1 MARPAW
7 VRGSPLLSFPMM
19 DGQLEFTLKAQRPGA
34 LSVTQLVRSVRET
47 LELNLDQCW
56 VVGEVSNAR
65 PAASGHFYFTLKD
78 AQSAINVVMFR
89 AAFRRVRFAV
99 EDGMKVV
106 VRGRVSL
113 FEARGTLQFY
123 AEELEPRGLGALQL
137 AFEQLKERLH
147 KEGLFDAARKRPLPF
162 LPGAIGIVTAL
173 NGAGLRDMLTI
184 IQARFPN
191 VHLIIRPAPV
201 QGAAAA
207 GAIAAAIADLN
218 RDRRAEVIIVGRG
231 GGSLEDLWAFNEER
245 VARAIYQSE
254 IPVIA
259 AVGHEIDYTIADFV
273 ADRRAPTPTAA
284 AQMVVPVRA
293 ELEARIGEIG
303 NALNGAMKSGLAGE
317 RRNLRHLGARLRDP
331 RALVRQAGARLDEAG
346 GELEQ
351 AIALRIG
358 AVRNRVRELHGRL
371 RGPVPLIREYRRV
384 TSRLALHL
392 AKSNGAWTE
401 RTAATVERLATRLG
415 DGARSTL
422 SADRRRVVELAN
434 RLDALSPLRCLER
447 GYAAVVN
454 RRDGRLVTDAAAVEV
469 GDELDVRLSRGRLR
483 ARTTYREV

>member
-1 MARPAW
+1 
-7 VRGSPLLSFPMM
+7 M
-19 DGQLEFTLKAQRPGA
+19 DGQIEFTLKNRRRGA

-47 LELNLDQCW
+47 LELNLDECW

-78 AQSAINVVMFR
+78 AHSAINVVMFR

-99 EDGMKVV
+99 EDGMKIV

-137 AFEQLKERLH
+137 AFEQLKERLQR
-147 KEGLFDAARKRPLPF
+147 EGLFDAARKRPLPF
-162 LPGAIGIVTAL
+162 LPRTIGIVTAL

-184 IQARFPN
+184 IEARFAN

-218 RDRRAEVIIVGRG
+218 GDRRAEVIIVGRG

-254 IPVIA
+254 IPVIS

-293 ELEARIGEIG
+293 ELELRLGEVG
-303 NALNGAMKSGLAGE
+303 TALNGAMKSCLSGE
-317 RRNLRHLGARLRDP
+317 RRNLHHLGARLRDP

-346 GELEQ
+346 AELDH
-351 AIALRIG
+351 AIALRL
-358 AVRNRVRELHGRL
+358 AATRSRVGEFSGRL
-371 RGPVPLIREYRRV
+371 RGPGPLLREYRRMMA
-384 TSRLALHL
+384 RLALHL
-392 AKSNGAWTE
+392 AKSGGAWTE
-401 RTAATVERLATRLG
+401 RTAAIVERSSNLLGERTRAAL
-415 DGARSTL
+415 TV
-422 SADRRRVVELAN
+422 DRRRVAELAG

-447 GYAAVVN
+447 GYATVVS
-454 RRDGRLVTDAAAVEV
+454 RRDGRRVTEAAAVEV
-469 GDELDVRLSRGRLR
+469 GDELDIRLRSGRLR
-483 ARTTYREV
+483 ARTTDREV

>member
-1 MARPAW
+1 
-7 VRGSPLLSFPMM
+7 M
-19 DGQLEFTLKAQRPGA
+19 DGQLEFTLKARRPGA

-47 LELNLDQCW
+47 LELNLDECW

-78 AQSAINVVMFR
+78 ARSAINVVMFR

-99 EDGMKVV
+99 EDGMKIV

-123 AEELEPRGLGALQL
+123 AEEIEPRGLGALQL
-137 AFEQLKERLH
+137 AFEQLKERLQ
-147 KEGLFDAARKRPLPF
+147 KEGLFDPARKRPIPF
-162 LPGAIGIVTAL
+162 LPGTIGIVTAL
-173 NGAGLRDMLTI
+173 GGAGLRDILTV

-201 QGAAAA
+201 QGAGAA

-284 AQMVVPVRA
+284 GQMVVPLRA
-293 ELEARIGEIG
+293 ELETRLGEID
-303 NALNGAMKSGLAGE
+303 NALKGAMKYALAGE
-317 RRNLRHLGARLRDP
+317 RGNLRHLGARLRDP
-331 RALVRQAGARLDEAG
+331 SALVRQAGARLDEAG

-351 AIALRIG
+351 ALALRLG
-358 AVRNRVRELHGRL
+358 AARNRLRELGVRV
-371 RGPVPLIREYRRV
+371 RGPGPLIREYRRV

-392 AKSNGAWTE
+392 AKSSGAWRE
-401 RTAATVERLATRLG
+401 RSTALVERLSARLEA
-415 DGARSTL
+415 GARSTL
-422 SADRRRVVELAN
+422 GADRRQLAELAT

-447 GYAAVVN
+447 GYAAIVN
-454 RRDGRLVTDAAAVEV
+454 QRDQRLVTDAAAVEV
-469 GDELDVRLSRGRLR
+469 GDELDIRLRRGRLR

>member
-1 MARPAW
+1 
-7 VRGSPLLSFPMM
+7 MM
-19 DGQLEFTLKAQRPGA
+19 DGQLEFSLKTRRPGA

-78 AQSAINVVMFR
+78 AHSAINVVMFR

-99 EDGMKVV
+99 EDGMKIV

-137 AFEQLKERLH
+137 AFEQLKERLQ

-162 LPGAIGIVTAL
+162 LPTTIGIVTAL
-173 NGAGLRDMLTI
+173 NGAALRDMLTI

-191 VHLIIRPAPV
+191 VHLLVRPAPV

-284 AQMVVPVRA
+284 AQMVVPARA
-293 ELEARIGEIG
+293 DLEARLGELG
-303 NALNGAMKSGLAGE
+303 NALTGAMKSTAAGE
-317 RRNLRHLGARLRDP
+317 RRNLRHLAARLRDP
-331 RALVRQAGARLDEAG
+331 RALLRQAGARLDEAG

-351 AIALRIG
+351 ALALRLG
-358 AVRNRVRELHGRL
+358 VTRARVAELSGRL
-371 RGPVPLIREYRRV
+371 RGPGALLREYRRM

-392 AKSNGAWTE
+392 ANSGGAWNE
-401 RTAATVERLATRLG
+401 RTAALVERLSTRLG
-415 DGARSTL
+415 DCAGATL
-422 SADRRRVVELAN
+422 DAERHRVAEFAT

-454 RRDGRLVTDAAAVEV
+454 RRDGQPVRAAAAVEI
-469 GDELDVRLSRGRLR
+469 GDELDIRLNRGRLR
-483 ARTTYREV
+483 ARTVYREV

>member
-1 MARPAW
+1 
-7 VRGSPLLSFPMM
+7 M
-19 DGQLEFTLKAQRPGA
+19 DGQLEFTLKAPRPGA

-47 LELNLDQCW
+47 LELNLDECW

-78 AQSAINVVMFR
+78 AHSAINVVMFR

-99 EDGMKVV
+99 EDGMKIV
-106 VRGRVSL
+106 VRGRISL

-137 AFEQLKERLH
+137 AFEQLKERLQ

-162 LPGAIGIVTAL
+162 LPRTIGIVTAL
-173 NGAGLRDMLTI
+173 RGAGLRDMLTI

-201 QGAAAA
+201 QGAGAAA
-207 GAIAAAIADLN
+207 AIAAAIADLN

-273 ADRRAPTPTAA
+273 ADWRAPTPTAA
-284 AQMVVPVRA
+284 AQMVVPIRA
-293 ELEARIGEIG
+293 ELELRIGEIG
-303 NALNGAMKSGLAGE
+303 NALNSSMQAGLAGA
-317 RRNLRHLGARLRDP
+317 RRNVRHLGARLRDP
-331 RALVRQAGARLDEAG
+331 RALVRQAGARLDAAG

-351 AIALRIG
+351 AIALRLG
-358 AVRNRVRELHGRL
+358 AARNRVSELHGRL
-371 RGPVPLIREYRRV
+371 RGPVPLMREYRRV

-392 AKSNGAWTE
+392 AKSGGAWTE
-401 RTAATVERLATRLG
+401 RTAANVERLATRLS
-415 DGARSTL
+415 DSAHATL
-422 SADRRRVVELAN
+422 GADRRRVVELAV

-469 GDELDVRLSRGRLR
+469 GDELEVRLRRGRLR
-483 ARTTYREV
+483 ARTIHREV